1 MPDMT
6 TNTPDRARTR
16 LPGISSRAY
25 EHPADR
31 SALVAMRSLT
41 GFDTV
46 LKKLAGLFSER
57 AIRLMFLGGAVRV
70 SDRQFRHLNDMLR
83 DSAYIL
89 DMPDVP
95 ELYVIQDPQPN
106 AMAIGF
112 DHPFIVV
119 NTGLIDLLDDEEQ
132 RYVVGHEVGHILSG
146 HAVYRT
152 MALILT
158 SLAERIAWIPL
169 GSIALR
175 GIIMALN
182 EWMRKSE
189 LSADRAGLLAGQ
201 DVDAVK
207 RALMK
212 MAGGTRLHEM
222 DTEAFLEQA
231 REYDAAGD
239 VRDGLLKFLN
249 LLRQSHPFAVI
260 RFAEIDRWAREG
272 EYQRII
278 DGDYPRRTEDSSA
291 SFSEEA
297 KNAANSYRESWG
309 RSADPFVGVL
319 RDVAEG
325 AAGAGERIFQR
336 FGRRGDGGGDGGPSG
351 GSTSGSTSGSSGG
364 SNGG

>member
-1 MPDMT
+1 MT
-6 TNTPDRARTR
+6 TNTPDRARIR

-31 SALVAMRSLT
+31 SALVALRSLT

-46 LKKLAGLFSER
+46 LKKLAGMFSER
-57 AIRLMFLGGAVRV
+57 GIRLFFLGGAVRV

-112 DHPFIVV
+112 DRPFIVV
-119 NTGLIDLLDDEEQ
+119 HTGLLDLLDDEEQ
-132 RYVVGHEVGHILSG
+132 RYVIGHEVGHILSG

-175 GIIMALN
+175 GIIMGLN

-249 LLRQSHPFAVI
+249 LLRRSHPFAVI

-278 DGDYPRRTEDSSA
+278 AGDYPRRADDSTTSVGD
-291 SFSEEA
+291 EA
-297 KNAANSYRESWG
+297 RNAANSYRESWS

-336 FGRRGDGGGDGGPSG
+336 FGRRTDD
-351 GSTSGSTSGSSGG
+351 SSG
-364 SNGG
+364 N

>member
-6 TNTPDRARTR
+6 TNTPDRARVR

-46 LKKLAGLFSER
+46 LKKLAGMFSER
-57 AIRLMFLGGAVRV
+57 GIRLLFLGGAVRV
-70 SDRQFRHLNDMLR
+70 GDRQFRHLNDMLR

-89 DMPDVP
+89 DLPEVP

-112 DHPFIVV
+112 DRPFVVV
-119 NTGLIDLLDDEEQ
+119 NTGLLDLLDDEEQ
-132 RYVVGHEVGHILSG
+132 RYVIGHEVGHILSG

-158 SLAERIAWIPL
+158 SLAERIAWLPL

-207 RALMK
+207 RGLMK
-212 MAGGTRLHEM
+212 LAGGTRLHEM

-249 LLRQSHPFAVI
+249 LLRRSHPFAVI
-260 RFAEIDRWAREG
+260 RFAEIDRWEREG
-272 EYQRII
+272 EYRRILE
-278 DGDYPRRTEDSSA
+278 GEYPRRSEDGDTSVTD
-291 SFSEEA
+291 EA

-325 AAGAGERIFQR
+325 AADAGERIFQR
-336 FGRRGDGGGDGGPSG
+336 FNRRSD
-351 GSTSGSTSGSSGG
+351 
-364 SNGG
+364 N

>member
-6 TNTPDRARTR
+6 TNTPDRARVR

-46 LKKLAGLFSER
+46 LKKLAGMFSER
-57 AIRLMFLGGAVRV
+57 AIRLLFLGGSVRV

-89 DMPDVP
+89 DLPDVP

-112 DHPFIVV
+112 DRPFIVV
-119 NTGLIDLLDDEEQ
+119 NTGLLDLLDDEEQ
-132 RYVVGHEVGHILSG
+132 RYVIGHEVGHILSG

-158 SLAERIAWIPL
+158 SLAERIAWLPL

-249 LLRQSHPFAVI
+249 LLRRSHPFAVI

-272 EYQRII
+272 EYQRIL
-278 DGDYPRRTEDSSA
+278 DGEYPRRTDDGDTSVTD
-291 SFSEEA
+291 EA
-297 KNAANSYRESWG
+297 KNAANAYRDSWS

-336 FGRRGDGGGDGGPSG
+336 FNRRSD
-351 GSTSGSTSGSSGG
+351 
-364 SNGG
+364 N